1 MLNFLSKL
9 GNLIHLYDSKELNA
23 VQAFHQA
30 FKIGCAAQPTVDLPD
45 QIKELRFRLMEEE
58 NQEYLEAAKEQR
70 SCRSCGCP
78 WGYALHFVWDNFKS
92 WNAAQNRR
100 SF

>member
-1 MLNFLSKL
+1 M
-9 GNLIHLYDSKELNA
+9 IQKELNA

-58 NQEYLEAAKEQR
+58 NQEYLEAAKNK
-70 SCRSCGCP
+70 
-78 WGYALHFVWDNFKS
+78 A
-92 WNAAQNRR
+92 RR
-100 SF
+100 NHSRKTRAEYEAILTGLVYILTCHIKF